1 MVSDEDGQEVS
12 CVAVLGDKE
21 EDKMASECWESREQL
36 ESHLVTMTSLS
47 ESRWRNLFNLDV
59 VKVTTF

>member
-1 MVSDEDGQEVS
+1 MVSGEDGQEVS
-12 CVAVLGDKE
+12 CVAFGDEE
-21 EDKMASECWESREQL
+21 EDKMASACWESREQL